1 MRDFALPG
9 RSPVLGTEAMC
20 ATSHPQASRVAL
32 EVLRSGGNAVDAA
45 IAASAVLVVVEPA
58 MTGIGGDCFALIHK
72 PGADGLIAINGAG
85 RAPAGADLATL
96 KAEGV
101 TELEMGSPH
110 AVTVPGA
117 IDAWDRMV
125 ADYGTRPLG
134 DLLQPAIQLA
144 ETGFPVAARVGTDW
158 AGQTEKLSV
167 HAGSRK
173 HLLVNGRAPAIG
185 SVMRFP
191 ALAETLKA
199 IAANGRDGFY
209 TGAVAQ
215 DIVDTLQAMGGLH
228 TLDDFANQKASY
240 VEPISSTYGDLRLC
254 QLPPNNSGIVANL
267 ILKILERVGHA
278 SAPAVSAQRYHL
290 ALEAARLAYAMRD
303 QFIADPDMADV
314 PVDYIL
320 SDAFADNLAGRIDPE
335 RRVDDLGPIPEPEGS
350 DTVYLCVVDKDGM
363 AVSFINSVYSAFGS
377 GIVAEK
383 SGVTLH
389 NRGQGFVLEEGHRN
403 CIAPGK
409 RPMHTLV
416 PAMAFRG
423 EKPELVFGVMGAM
436 FQPMGQVYVLTNVVD
451 YGMDVQEALD
461 FPRVFFEEGHL
472 EAESGVPADVV
483 SEMQAMGH
491 DIRPR
496 AEAWGGG
503 QAIHIHPETGVLSGG
518 SDPRKDG
525 CALGY

>member
-1 MRDFALPG
+1 
-9 RSPVLGTEAMC
+9 MC

-45 IAASAVLVVVEPA
+45 IAASAMLVVVEPA

-72 PGADGLIAINGAG
+72 PGGDELIAVNGAG
-85 RAPAGADLATL
+85 RAPAAADLASL
-96 KAEGV
+96 KAAGV
-101 TELEMGSPH
+101 SEIEMGSPH

-117 IDAWDRMV
+117 IDAWDMMV
-125 ADYGTRPLG
+125 RDHGSRSLA
-134 DLLQPAIQLA
+134 DLLQPAIELA

-158 AGQTEKLSV
+158 VGEEEKLNV
-167 HAGSRK
+167 HAGARK
-173 HLLVNGRAPAIG
+173 HLLVEGKAPAIG
-185 SVMRFP
+185 TVMRFP
-191 ALAETLKA
+191 ALAGTLQT
-199 IAANGRDGFY
+199 IAEHGRDGFY
-209 TGAVAQ
+209 KGAVAE
-215 DIVDTLQAMGGLH
+215 DLLATLNAMGGLH
-228 TLDDFANQKASY
+228 TADDFANQRASY
-240 VEPISSTYGDLRLC
+240 VTPVSSSYRDLRLC

-267 ILKILERVGHA
+267 ILNILARICDR
-278 SAPAVSAQRYHL
+278 SAPAVSAKRYHL

-320 SDAFADNLAGRIDPE
+320 SDAFADELAGRINPE
-335 RRVDDLGPIPEPEGS
+335 RRVDDLGAIPEPEGS

-377 GIVAEK
+377 GIVGEK
-383 SGVTLH
+383 SGVVLH

-423 EKPELVFGVMGAM
+423 DTPELVFGVMGAM
-436 FQPMGQVYVLTNVVD
+436 FQPMGQVYVLTNIFD
-451 YGMDVQEALD
+451 HGMDVQEALD
-461 FPRVFFEEGHL
+461 FPRVFFQDGHL

-491 DIRPR
+491 DVRPR

-503 QAIHIHPETGVLSGG
+503 QAIHIHPDTGVLSGG